1 MILSFFRTAHA
12 LWGTTITLENRG
24 NVRERGGDRRAR
36 RRAGWTTSARRMDDA
51 RATRR
56 RVSVDDKPMFGDLIV
71 NHAWCRESIGDLN

>member
-36 RRAGWTTSARRMDDA
+36 RRAGDARRRET
-51 RATRR
+51 RAR
-56 RVSVDDKPMFGDLIV
+56 RVDAFLLMIHPCL
-71 NHAWCRESIGDLN
+71 ET

>member
-24 NVRERGGDRRAR
+24 NVRERGGDRRER
-36 RRAGWTTSARRMDDA
+36 RRAGDARRRDDA

-56 RVSVDDKPMFGDLIV
+56 RVSVDDTPMFGDLIV
-71 NHAWCRESIGDLN
+71 NDAWCRESIGDLN